1 MIALAALRTRT
12 MSAIP
17 EYDPSDDIVS
27 ASRLIAPAVAEA
39 LDWLEY
45 ELLLV
50 DAGGRVHFVS
60 AKARERLRSR
70 QLCIQ
75 SGQLRAQT
83 ISETVNLHRLIASWA
98 RIDQSAGACE
108 LAAYSRVGELLLQ
121 FAPLSAQPP
130 IGIAVHGRLVA
141 VFIVDPNG
149 AADPSPEQLRAQFGL
164 TAAEAAFACVIVRGD
179 GVKECARMVG
189 ISEATARTHLH
200 RIFEKTGTKRQ
211 AQLVRVILASR
222 PVIRRP

>member
-17 EYDPSDDIVS
+17 EHDPRHDIAS
-27 ASRLIAPAVAEA
+27 ASGLIAPAVAEA
-39 LDWLEY
+39 LNCLEY
-45 ELLLV
+45 GMLLV

-60 AKARERLRSR
+60 AKAQQFIESR

-83 ISETVNLHRLIASWA
+83 LGETVNLHRLIAGWA
-98 RIDQSAGACE
+98 RMDQRTEARD
-108 LAAYSRVGELLLQ
+108 LAAFCRVGELLLQ
-121 FAPLSAQPP
+121 FAPLAQPLV
-130 IGIAVHGRLVA
+130 GIAAHGRLVA
-141 VFIVDPNG
+141 IFVVDPSA

-164 TAAEAAFACVIVRGD
+164 TAAEAAFACAIVSGEGLR
-179 GVKECARMVG
+179 ECARAIG
-189 ISEATARTHLH
+189 IAEATARTHLH

-222 PVIRRP
+222 PVVRRP